1 MDCPAKI
8 EPNPRKHADW
18 PRAFRAIRRMQLDPE
33 RTDQVFE
40 LNVALDGG
48 DAERRFQQFRALPGG
63 PSLLEEAP
71 VLLDSLSDFEALRR
85 LEPGSLGRAYLHLME
100 SNGYSADGLRSAA
113 AEIEEFATLH
123 PGVERTWFAQ
133 RENCVHDLHHT
144 VTGYGQDAA
153 GETALLAFIDG
164 LYCQT
169 FRVRV
174 VRFGM
179 IASLVSSP
187 PASFPRTLAFCI
199 KARRRGAKARI
210 ASDYRWEEKLGDPLT
225 SVRRELRIESLRRV
239 HPRGVLQGDTI
250 RWDVAPVESERMASK
265 TCAVP

>member
-1 MDCPAKI
+1 M
-8 EPNPRKHADW
+8 ESSPRIDRSDRKKADW

-33 RTDQVFE
+33 RTDLVFE
-40 LNVALDGG
+40 LRVALDGG
-48 DAERRFQQFRALPGG
+48 DTERRFQQFRALPDG
-63 PSLLEEAP
+63 PSLLEKAP
-71 VLLDSLSDFEALRR
+71 VLLDSLSDFEALRS

-100 SNGYSADGLRSAA
+100 SNDYSADGLRRAA

-153 GETALLAFIDG
+153 GETALLAFVDG
-164 LYCQT
+164 LYCQAS
-169 FRVRV
+169 RVRV

-187 PASFPRTLAFCI
+187 LASLHRTLAFCI
-199 KARRRGAKARI
+199 QARRRGAKARI
-210 ASDYRWEEKLGDPLT
+210 PSDYRWEEKLGDPLT
-225 SVRRELRIESLRRV
+225 SVQRELRIESLRRV
-239 HPRGVLQGDTI
+239 HPRGVLQGDTAS
-250 RWDVAPVESERMASK
+250 WDVAPVG
-265 TCAVP
+265 